1 MSDSSKSFL
10 ANVVTG
16 LVVAIF
22 VFALGMSREHS
33 ILRGLCD
40 GFFVASV
47 LLLGFGGIKYV
58 RNKGAFDVA
67 GYGLK
72 SALHMNLPWLKS
84 NSPLEHRDEEFQD
97 YRERKEKSRKSAAP
111 ELKAGAIYL
120 ALSLISLVIYMAVGK

>member
-10 ANVVTG
+10 ANLITG
-16 LVVAIF
+16 LLVAIA

-33 ILRGLCD
+33 VLRGFCD

-47 LLLGFGGIKYV
+47 VLLGFGGIKYV

-72 SALHMNLPWLKS
+72 TALNMNLPWLKS
-84 NSPLEHRDEEFQD
+84 NSPLEHRDEEFLD
-97 YRERKEKSRKSAAP
+97 YRARKEKSRKSAAP

-120 ALSLISLVIYMAVGK
+120 VLSLILLAIYMAAGE